1 MRKLRAD
8 KGQDNPVDPAT
19 PLDILKT
26 LEKTNP
32 PPHTVPV
39 EAPPFQKLNK
49 FSSFLSKVVGALRRK
64 RRRATK

>member
-8 KGQDNPVDPAT
+8 KRQDNPVDPAT
-19 PLDILKT
+19 PLDILNI

-39 EAPPFQKLNK
+39 EAPPLQKANK
-49 FSSFLSKVVGALRRK
+49 FSSFLSKVVGVRRRK
-64 RRRATK
+64 RRRVTK